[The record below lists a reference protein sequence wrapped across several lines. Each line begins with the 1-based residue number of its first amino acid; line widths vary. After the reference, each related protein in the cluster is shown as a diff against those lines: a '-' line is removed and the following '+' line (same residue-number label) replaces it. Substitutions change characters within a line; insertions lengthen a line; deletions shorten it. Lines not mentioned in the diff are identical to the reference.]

1 MITLQKPTCEET
13 DKLTIL
19 YTTYANTMWYVAV
32 GYLKDMQ
39 IAEDMVQESFLK
51 VSEHLQCID
60 DIDSKMTKYYL
71 ITIVRNKCIDYIRKK
86 NRSMETLYE
95 IQDNLSSQENMPLER
110 MIVQETVME
119 IKVIIDTLD
128 DSYKI
133 PFYLRYFKGWSNGEI
148 ASTLN
153 LSVNLVAVRI
163 NRAKKMV
170 KEQMNLPKAS

>member
-1 MITLQKPTCEET
+1 MITLQKITCNET

-19 YTTYANTMWYVAV
+19 YTTYANTMWYVAL

-51 VSEHLQCID
+51 VSEHLQCIE

-86 NRSMETLYE
+86 NRSMESLYE
-95 IQDNLSSQENMPLER
+95 VQDNLSSQDNMPLER
-110 MIVQETVME
+110 MIVQETLTE
-119 IKVIIDTLD
+119 IKLIIDTFD

-133 PFYLRYFKGWSNGEI
+133 PFYLRYFRGWSNGEI
-148 ASTLN
+148 ANNLN

-170 KEQMNLPKAS
+170 KEQMHLPKVS